1 MTMITGTRLGP
12 YEILVPIGAGGMGEV
27 YKARDTR
34 LNRVVAIKI
43 SKDQFS
49 ERFEREARAVAA
61 LNHPHISQLYDVGP
75 NYLVMEFV
83 EGAPIRSVDS
93 SEKLLDLAGQITDG
107 LIAAHAAG
115 IVHRDLKPGNILVTR
130 TGQVKILDFGLAMI
144 APRATDAMDDGETA
158 PVTETGA
165 AVGTAFYMS
174 PEQARGQ
181 TLDART
187 DLWSLGVVLYEM
199 ATRVR
204 PFEGSTSA
212 VVFQSLLG
220 QDPVPV
226 RERNAKI
233 SPELERIIGRLLE
246 KDRDVRYQ
254 SAVDLRADLK
264 RVERDSSS
272 GRIATVTSPPGA
284 RRAVYRRSGL
294 AAIGI
299 LILAAAA
306 GMFYSLKPRVAVTSP
321 SEYMQLTDF
330 TDSAVAPSLSPDGRM
345 VTFIRGGEFFLSPG
359 QIYVK
364 LLPNGESVRLTND
377 GGLKY
382 GPVFTPDGSRIAY
395 TRYSTSGQTLLWDTW
410 TVPVLG
416 GQPTRFLPNASG
428 LTWMPDKR
436 VLFSEVMNGTSLHM
450 GIVTATEGR
459 TESREIY
466 FPPHQNAMAHYSYAS
481 PDLKSVLVVE
491 MDQSHAFGKP
501 CRLLPFDGSSA
512 GRPIGPQGTCTAA
525 AWSPDGK
532 WMYFG
537 ARVGGKAHLWRQ
549 KFPDG
554 TPEQITFGP
563 IEEEGIAIAPDG
575 KSLVTSAGN
584 RRSTIWIHDA
594 AGERAISS
602 EGFAVAPRLSRD
614 GTRVF
619 YLSVLDMVASAV
631 GWIPSSAELRAL
643 NIATGNSETV
653 LPGISIADYDISP
666 DEKEVAYST
675 TALNGSPKV
684 WLASLDRRT
693 PPREIAA
700 GDQVSFG
707 TDGELVFRSLEGAT
721 TFPVRIKKDGS
732 GRQPV
737 TTVPILEKGS
747 VSPDGNWVAAFS
759 LGTTSGALGTGILAM
774 IPLHGGAPKT
784 LCTGS
789 SSICRAVWSHD
800 GRFLYVDMT
809 AVSSGE
815 FARKS
820 VAIPIP
826 AGKSLPDLPAAGLD
840 ANVGE
845 IHLVGTRVIEH
856 GSISPGS
863 DPSTYVFEKRDL
875 QRNLFRIPLH

>member
-1 MTMITGTRLGP
+1 MISGTRLGP
-12 YEILVPIGAGGMGEV
+12 YEILSPIGAGGMGEV

-34 LNRVVAIKI
+34 LNRVVAIKVL
-43 SKDQFS
+43 KDQFS

-61 LNHPHISQLYDVGP
+61 LNNTHISQLYDVGP
-75 NYLVMEFV
+75 NYLVMEYV
-83 EGAPIRSVDS
+83 EGVPIQAVDN
-93 SEKLLDLAGQITDG
+93 SEKMLDLAGQITDG

-115 IVHRDLKPGNILVTR
+115 IIHRDLKPANILVTR
-130 TGQVKILDFGLAMI
+130 SGQVKILDFGLAMI
-144 APRATDAMDDGETA
+144 SPSATDSSNDRQTA
-158 PVTETGA
+158 PVTEKGVT
-165 AVGTAFYMS
+165 VGTILYMS
-174 PEQARGQ
+174 PEQARGE
-181 TLDART
+181 TVDARS
-187 DLWSLGVVLYEM
+187 DLWSLGVVLYEI

-212 VVFQSLLG
+212 VVFQALLG
-220 QDPVPV
+220 RDPVPV

-233 SPELERIIGRLLE
+233 SPELERIINRLLE
-246 KDRDVRYQ
+246 KDRDIRYQ
-254 SAVDLRADLK
+254 SAADLRADLK

-272 GRIATVTSPPGA
+272 GRIATVTPTARP
-284 RRAVYRRSGL
+284 RRATYRMAGL
-294 AAIGI
+294 AVIGV
-299 LILAAAA
+299 LILAAAV
-306 GMFYSLKPRVAVTSP
+306 GIFYSLKPNAAVTSP
-321 SEYMQLTDF
+321 SEYTQLTDF

-377 GGLKY
+377 GEPKY

-395 TRYSTSGQTLLWDTW
+395 TKLSTSGETLGWDTW

-416 GQPTRFLPNASG
+416 GQSTRFLPNASG
-428 LTWMPDKR
+428 LTWMSDKR

-459 TESREIY
+459 AESREIY
-466 FPPHQNAMAHYSYAS
+466 FPPHVNGMAHYSYAS

-491 MDQSHAFGKP
+491 MDQSHAFAKP

-512 GRPIGPQGTCTAA
+512 GREIGPRGTCTSA

-563 IEEEGIAIAPDG
+563 IEEEGVAIAPDG

-594 AGERAISS
+594 GGERALSS

-619 YLSVLDMVASAV
+619 YLSVQDMVANAANANGQWV
-631 GWIPSSAELRAL
+631 PSSAELRAL
-643 NIATGNSETV
+643 NIASGNTETV

-675 TALNGSPKV
+675 TALNDSPKV

-693 PPREIAA
+693 PPRQIAV

-707 TDGELVFRSLEGAT
+707 TDGELVFRSLEGAS

-732 GRQPV
+732 GREPV
-737 TTVPILEKGS
+737 TTVPILEKMG
-747 VSPDGNWVAAFS
+747 VSPDGKWVAVFS
-759 LGTTSGALGTGILAM
+759 AGSTANSLVGGILAV
-774 IPLHGGAPKT
+774 PLHGGAPKK
-784 LCTGS
+784 LCSGD
-789 SSICRAVWSHD
+789 CRAVWSLD
-800 GRFLYVDMT
+800 GRFLYLDRT
-809 AVSSGE
+809 AMASVP
-815 FARKS
+815 FAGKT

-826 AGKSLPDLPAAGLD
+826 AGQSLPDLPAGGID
-840 ANVGE
+840 ANTGE
-845 IHLVGTRVIEH
+845 IRLPGVRVIER
-856 GSISPGS
+856 GPILPGS
-863 DPSTYVFEKRDL
+863 DPSTYVFVKTDL

>member
-1 MTMITGTRLGP
+1 
-12 YEILVPIGAGGMGEV
+12 
-27 YKARDTR
+27 
-34 LNRVVAIKI
+34 
-43 SKDQFS
+43 
-49 ERFEREARAVAA
+49 
-61 LNHPHISQLYDVGP
+61 
-75 NYLVMEFV
+75 
-83 EGAPIRSVDS
+83 
-93 SEKLLDLAGQITDG
+93 
-107 LIAAHAAG
+107 
-115 IVHRDLKPGNILVTR
+115 
-130 TGQVKILDFGLAMI
+130 
-144 APRATDAMDDGETA
+144 
-158 PVTETGA
+158 
-165 AVGTAFYMS
+165 
-174 PEQARGQ
+174 
-181 TLDART
+181 
-187 DLWSLGVVLYEM
+187 
-199 ATRVR
+199 
-204 PFEGSTSA
+204 
-212 VVFQSLLG
+212 
-220 QDPVPV
+220 
-226 RERNAKI
+226 
-233 SPELERIIGRLLE
+233 
-246 KDRDVRYQ
+246 
-254 SAVDLRADLK
+254 
-264 RVERDSSS
+264 
-272 GRIATVTSPPGA
+272 
-284 RRAVYRRSGL
+284 
-294 AAIGI
+294 
-299 LILAAAA
+299 
-306 GMFYSLKPRVAVTSP
+306 
-321 SEYMQLTDF
+321 
-330 TDSAVAPSLSPDGRM
+330 M

-377 GGLKY
+377 EAPKY

-395 TRYSTSGQTLLWDTW
+395 TRFSTEGDALLWDTW

-428 LTWMPDKR
+428 LTWMSDKR

-466 FPPHQNAMAHYSYAS
+466 FPPHENAMAHYSYAS

-491 MDQSHAFGKP
+491 MDQSHAFHGP

-512 GRPIGPQGTCTAA
+512 GRQVGPQGTCTAA

-619 YLSVLDMVASAV
+619 YLSVQDMVASAAFAGGQWV
-631 GWIPSSAELRAL
+631 PSSAELRVL

-653 LPGISIADYDISP
+653 LPGISIADYDISR

-675 TALNGSPKV
+675 TALNGPSKV

-707 TDGELVFRSLEGAT
+707 AERELVFRSLEGAT

-732 GRQPV
+732 GREPV
-737 TTVPILEKGS
+737 TTVPILEKSG
-747 VSPDGNWVAAFS
+747 VSPDGKWVIAFS
-759 LGTTSGALGTGILAM
+759 SGTTTNALVGGILA
-774 IPLHGGAPKT
+774 IPLHGGAPKK
-784 LCTGS
+784 LCGGAN
-789 SSICRAVWSHD
+789 CQAAWSHD
-800 GRFLYVDMT
+800 GRFLYVDMN
-809 AVSSGE
+809 AVVSGP
-815 FARKS
+815 FAGKT

-840 ANVGE
+840 ANKSE
-845 IHLVGTRVIEH
+845 IQLAGARIIER
-856 GSISPGS
+856 GPISPGS
-863 DPSTYVFEKRDL
+863 DPSIYVFEKRDL

>member
-1 MTMITGTRLGP
+1 MITGTRLGP
-12 YEILVPIGAGGMGEV
+12 YEILQPIGAGGMGEV

-34 LNRVVAIKI
+34 LNRVVAIKV

-49 ERFEREARAVAA
+49 ERFEREARAVAS
-61 LNHPHISQLYDVGP
+61 LNHTNISQLYDVGP

-130 TGQVKILDFGLAMI
+130 NGQVKILDFGIAMI
-144 APRATDAMDDGETA
+144 APSPTDATNDRETA

-165 AVGTAFYMS
+165 AVGTILYMS

-181 TLDART
+181 TVDTRT

-199 ATRVR
+199 ATRIR
-204 PFEGSTSA
+204 PFEGSTTA
-212 VVFQSLLG
+212 VVFQALLS

-233 SPELERIIGRLLE
+233 PPELERIISRLLE

-254 SAVDLRADLK
+254 SAADLRADLK
-264 RVERDSSS
+264 RVERDSGS
-272 GRIATVTSPPGA
+272 GRIAAVTSPPGV
-284 RRAVYRRSGL
+284 RRASYRGAGV
-294 AAIGI
+294 AAIGFLI
-299 LILAAAA
+299 LIAAA
-306 GMFYSLKPRVAVTSP
+306 GMFYSLKPRAAVTSP
-321 SEYMQLTDF
+321 SEYTQLTDF

-377 GGLKY
+377 EAPKY

-395 TRYSTSGQTLLWDTW
+395 TRFSISGESLLWDTW

-428 LTWMPDKR
+428 LTWMSDKK
-436 VLFSEVMNGTSLHM
+436 VLFSEVMNGSSVHM

-459 TESREIY
+459 AESREIY
-466 FPPHQNAMAHYSYAS
+466 FPPHENAMAHYSYAS

-491 MDQSHAFGKP
+491 MDQSHAFHGP

-512 GRPIGPQGTCTAA
+512 GRQVGPQGTCTAA

-619 YLSVLDMVASAV
+619 YLSVQDMVASAAFAGGQWV
-631 GWIPSSAELRAL
+631 PSSAELRVL

-653 LPGISIADYDISP
+653 LPGISIADYDISR

-675 TALNGSPKV
+675 TPLDGPAKV

-707 TDGELVFRSLEGAT
+707 ADGELVFRSLEGAT
-721 TFPVRIKKDGS
+721 TFLVRIKKDGS
-732 GRQPV
+732 GREPA

-747 VSPDGNWVAAFS
+747 VSPDGNWGIAFALVTPTNS
-759 LGTTSGALGTGILAM
+759 LGGGILA
-774 IPLHGGAPKT
+774 IPLHGGAPKR
-784 LCTGS
+784 LCAGS
-789 SSICRAVWSHD
+789 DCRAVWSQD

-809 AVSSGE
+809 AVGSGR
-815 FARKS
+815 FAGKS

-826 AGKSLPDLPAAGLD
+826 EGKSLPDLPAAGLD
-840 ANVGE
+840 VDTVG
-845 IHLVGTRVIEH
+845 IHLAGARVIER
-856 GSISPGS
+856 GPISPGS
-863 DPSTYVFEKRDL
+863 DPSIYVFEKRDL